1 MKIIKLTSPK
11 HNSFIYV
18 NINEIGH
25 FYEVKEC
32 QMWHQGEPTTK
43 KHTVIGVTTH
53 NNGGFKVKET
63 PEEIIEKIKMI
74 KNANSTRII

>member
-1 MKIIKLTSPK
+1 MKIIKLTSHSNDSPVY
-11 HNSFIYV
+11 I

-25 FYEVKEC
+25 FNEVKQSED
-32 QMWHQGEPTTK
+32 WFQGKPTTK

-63 PEEIIEKIKMI
+63 PEEIIVKIKMI
-74 KNANSTRII
+74 KNANSTRTI